1 MENEELIAAVGSHQ
15 RFTVRRQNN
24 LAALLPFWVRSAK
37 SQKLVVS
44 QHVHNPSLYHVL
56 GTVKVRHQPHEAAL
70 P

>member
-44 QHVHNPSLYHVL
+44 KHMHNP
-56 GTVKVRHQPHEAAL
+56 
-70 P
+70 